1 MIFTTAHF
9 WCGGHSIS
17 ISACESVGGKD
28 RDSSLHEG
36 VSHTYILRIKLEY
49 KFYLIYK
56 NKKIKTWFCNTM
68 DIVVLD
74 HHAELKCILV
84 FSTHRLNYLIV
95 TSSFLERN
103 NKEVTYNLK

>member
-1 MIFTTAHF
+1 
-9 WCGGHSIS
+9 
-17 ISACESVGGKD
+17 
-28 RDSSLHEG
+28 
-36 VSHTYILRIKLEY
+36 
-49 KFYLIYK
+49 
-56 NKKIKTWFCNTM
+56 M